1 MIIKLKNGVLAFAD
15 NCIEYEADLI
25 EIGKRY
31 DIKKT
36 KFFTNTKMGKTIF
49 NYIGYFG

>member
-1 MIIKLKNGVLAFAD
+1 MIIKLTNGVLAFAD
-15 NCIEYEADLI
+15 NYNEYESDLI
-25 EIGKRY
+25 EIGKKY

-36 KFFTNTKMGKTIF
+36 KIFTNTKMGKTIF